1 MEAIRNKYRG
11 VKFMKV
17 ADLPELKGEVCL
29 ECKNFNYVSHLNI
42 PQGLVKAGVQE
53 AVNRQEVLN

>member
-1 MEAIRNKYRG
+1 
-11 VKFMKV
+11 MKV

>member
-1 MEAIRNKYRG
+1 
-11 VKFMKV
+11 MKA

-29 ECKNFNYVSHLNI
+29 EYLNFNEVSHLNI